1 MLTTVVNFGGAI
13 IAKTDKKSECLPYF
27 AFIVGNKKVRLKDEQ
42 DIIDVAIGI
51 IIM

>member
-27 AFIVGNKKVRLKDEQ
+27 AFIVGNKKVRLKDKQ
-42 DIIDVAIGI
+42 DTIEVAIGI
-51 IIM
+51 IIK